1 MRLPAAY
8 SGFLARHFA
17 CVFFRRAAWH
27 SGLLQACCRDL
38 TRGSGWNQWR
48 QMEHGLFR
56 GAGILNHH
64 RHAGTS
70 ISAFRSSRLGQF
82 WRAEVGNSWRAPK
95 DTVAFVEG
103 KSGLGRLGL
112 VVATAST
119 IAPGFHGV
127 VVLELANTG
136 TVPLELEPEMP
147 VAQLVLQVMTNPVP
161 EGMLYRGKY

>member
-56 GAGILNHH
+56 GAGIVNHH

-95 DTVAFVEG
+95 DQGDHRSLLQNSGRKESRAEAVGPLVGNRSAGAGNRIGIICLGMGLDHG
-103 KSGLGRLGL
+103 KILSPNKNRRANPTCSLTR
-112 VVATAST
+112 ASS
-119 IAPGFHGV
+119 
-127 VVLELANTG
+127 
-136 TVPLELEPEMP
+136 
-147 VAQLVLQVMTNPVP
+147 
-161 EGMLYRGKY
+161 